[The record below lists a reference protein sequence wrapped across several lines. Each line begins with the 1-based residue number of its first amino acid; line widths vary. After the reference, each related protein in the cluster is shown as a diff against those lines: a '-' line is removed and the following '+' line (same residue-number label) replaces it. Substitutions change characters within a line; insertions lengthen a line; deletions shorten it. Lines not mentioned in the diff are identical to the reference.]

1 MPEIQ
6 YFNTVDS
13 RDEMIA
19 SLKKDGAIIVEDAV
33 GLKESPSFGYVNYE
47 EKESE

>member
-6 YFNTVDS
+6 YFKV
-13 RDEMIA
+13 
-19 SLKKDGAIIVEDAV
+19 VPPQYAV

-47 EKESE
+47 EKENE